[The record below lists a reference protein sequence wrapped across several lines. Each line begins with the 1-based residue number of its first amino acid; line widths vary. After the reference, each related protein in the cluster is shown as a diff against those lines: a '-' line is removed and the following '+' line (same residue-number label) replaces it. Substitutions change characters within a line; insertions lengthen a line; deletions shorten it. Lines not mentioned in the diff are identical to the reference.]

1 MKWLFHGLFS
11 TSEGMW
17 QKIVLW
23 ILTLF
28 TTILYEVLMISV
40 FNASPNIYKVWTVE
54 MFLLNFSIYIYFAI
68 MIVFAMNKRKLFD
81 SYVSEEQIWMNVYE
95 LINFNWENSL
105 SNLVTRLMLLA
116 FIFILMPFTITTF
129 WLTSIIVK
137 RKGRNWAIIKI
148 LCVFVEICFLAQ
160 MIPTIQ
166 ILLERTDSYGLQL
179 SEIDR
184 LIEQYNIYSFTI
196 IIFIIRFLY
205 SCLKIKHVFEWERE
219 SYSYQA
225 SNPNIKKPR
234 TISIVNSPNKD
245 ISDCT
250 TYFKNCP
257 IWFLD
262 FAKANQIGMLKWKH
276 SYWLKWIIEWYK
288 QNWTWPVCKEVDW
301 TITAYWNGINLDNRS

>member
-1 MKWLFHGLFS
+1 MKWWYYGLFS
-11 TSEGMW
+11 TSDGMW

-40 FNASPNIYKVWTVE
+40 FNASPNIYKIWTVE
-54 MFLLNFSIYIYFAI
+54 MFLLNFSTYIYFAI

-105 SNLVTRLMLLA
+105 SNMVTRLMLLA
-116 FIFILMPFTITTF
+116 FIFVLMPFTITTF

-137 RKGRNWAIIKI
+137 RKGRNWAIIKF

-184 LIEQYNIYSFTI
+184 LIEQYNLYSFTI
-196 IIFIIRFLY
+196 IIFIIRFFIL
-205 SCLKIKHVFEWERE
+205 
-219 SYSYQA
+219 
-225 SNPNIKKPR
+225 
-234 TISIVNSPNKD
+234 
-245 ISDCT
+245 
-250 TYFKNCP
+250 
-257 IWFLD
+257 
-262 FAKANQIGMLKWKH
+262 MLK
-276 SYWLKWIIEWYK
+276 
-288 QNWTWPVCKEVDW
+288 N
-301 TITAYWNGINLDNRS
+301 